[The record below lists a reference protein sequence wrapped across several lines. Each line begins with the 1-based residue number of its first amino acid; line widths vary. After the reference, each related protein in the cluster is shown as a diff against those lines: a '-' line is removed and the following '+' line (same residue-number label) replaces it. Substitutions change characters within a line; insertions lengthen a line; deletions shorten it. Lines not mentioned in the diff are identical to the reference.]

1 MHHESTNLSYSKAL
15 SQHYETVLS
24 RSPRLSLPA
33 EPKPKAISVGT
44 PIIASILATLMVGAS
59 QAVAGVGETAAAAGV
74 NWHDIL
80 EKSGTIGVLV
90 WIVVYFQRQTE
101 KNQGQIVALTE
112 RAISALEKSG
122 EANHQLADSID
133 KLRESIR
140 K

>member
-1 MHHESTNLSYSKAL
+1 MKE
-15 SQHYETVLS
+15 HYEEDS
-24 RSPRLSLPA
+24 NRKFLPSQTN
-33 EPKPKAISVGT
+33 KPTTTIGMGT
-44 PIIASILATLMVGAS
+44 PLIASILASLFVGAS
-59 QAVAGVGETAAAAGV
+59 QAVAGVSDVAVNAGV
-74 NWHDIL
+74 DWHAII

-101 KNQGQIVALTE
+101 KNQTQITGLAE
-112 RAISALEKSG
+112 RAIGALEKSS

>member
-1 MHHESTNLSYSKAL
+1 
-15 SQHYETVLS
+15 
-24 RSPRLSLPA
+24 
-33 EPKPKAISVGT
+33 
-44 PIIASILATLMVGAS
+44 MVGAS